1 MSTTSPTVL
10 GRATLA
16 DLAREPGKAELI
28 GGRIVHLVPTGLR
41 PNLVA
46 GRIYRSLADHVDATG
61 RGVALTDNMG
71 FAVPELPSGRES
83 FSPDVAYYGGPF
95 SVDDMRF
102 IRGAPTFAV
111 EVRSD
116 GDYGAAAEQA
126 MAAKRTEY
134 FASGTPVVWDV
145 DPIAGCVHIH
155 RSDAP
160 DRPTTFLKGQEADA
174 EPAVPGWRIAV
185 ARIFP

>member
-1 MSTTSPTVL
+1 M
-10 GRATLA
+10 
-16 DLAREPGKAELI
+16 
-28 GGRIVHLVPTGLR
+28 
-41 PNLVA
+41 
-46 GRIYRSLADHVDATG
+46 
-61 RGVALTDNMG
+61 ALTDNMG

-111 EVRSD
+111 EVRSE
-116 GDYGAAAEQA
+116 GDYGAAAEKA

-134 FASGTPVVWDV
+134 FAAGTPVVWDV
-145 DPIAGCVHIH
+145 DPIAGCVHVY

-160 DRPTTFLKGQEADA
+160 DQTHDVPQGPGGRCRTGRAGLADRRGPDFSLTTTPL
-174 EPAVPGWRIAV
+174 WS
-185 ARIFP
+185 